1 MSASPTPRSIAIAL
15 LWRADGAL
23 LVTSAVEPGTGR
35 TLVRPPGGGI
45 EPTEAAADAAVREL
59 REELG
64 VEISVGA
71 PLGELE
77 HRIAFAGRD
86 LHELVHV
93 FAATMAAD
101 AVIPPTTDAG
111 HPVWWLEPER
121 FDDPALEIVP
131 AGLRRL
137 LGGAEPRD
145 GNSQR

>member
-1 MSASPTPRSIAIAL
+1 MSASETPRPIAIAL

-23 LVTSAVEPGTGR
+23 LVTSAVEPGTDR

-45 EPTEAAADAAVREL
+45 DVGEAAADAVRREL
-59 REELG
+59 REELD
-64 VEISVGA
+64 VEISVGER
-71 PLGELE
+71 LGEFE
-77 HRIAFAGRD
+77 HRLAFAGRD

-101 AVIPPTTDAG
+101 APLPATTDAG
-111 HPVWWLEPER
+111 HPVWWLEPDR

-137 LGGAEPRD
+137 LGAA
-145 GNSQR
+145 